1 MQQQVVVKLE
11 VKITN
16 LVRNPV
22 KVTKVVDQKVAA
34 ITEAGVIV
42 VDPIEEEVVTE
53 TDYSSSSTFFILIG
67 EKIPLS
73 STISLAPGRTDRI
86 SSVISPVFL

>member
-1 MQQQVVVKLE
+1 MVKHE

-22 KVTKVVDQKVAA
+22 KVTKVVVQKAAA
-34 ITEAGVIV
+34 ITEAEVIV

-53 TDYSSSSTFFILIG
+53 TDYSSSSNFFVFTG

-73 STISLAPGRTDRI
+73 SIISLAPGRIDRI